1 MKIDSF
7 NIEQQAMSK
16 YQRVE
21 KEVVNIQI
29 QQFSVEDALD
39 ISEEGLS
46 LVEDKSEFEDY
57 LTDED
62 KRKIELLES
71 FISWLTGKK
80 FKFSGIAAE
89 KKENKKAKKS
99 KKSEDIQGAQFAMRI
114 HTSHEVYEKESM
126 KFSSRGVVKTED
138 GKTIDFEYNMKM
150 SREMYET
157 NEAMLQVGNFHD
169 PLVLNFNGQGIDFG
183 DQKIKIDLD
192 LDGVVD
198 EFNFL
203 SRGSGF
209 LALDNNSNGI
219 VDDGTELFGPRTDSG
234 FGELRTFDLDNNS
247 WIDENDDIF
256 GSLKIWTVGEDGEQT
271 LIGLKEA
278 GVGAIYLGDVTSK
291 YTIKH
296 GDSDMAKISGSSI
309 YLKESGEANVI
320 HEVDIKI

>member
-1 MKIDSF
+1 M
-7 NIEQQAMSK
+7 
-16 YQRVE
+16 
-21 KEVVNIQI
+21 
-29 QQFSVEDALD
+29 
-39 ISEEGLS
+39 
-46 LVEDKSEFEDY
+46 EDY

-80 FKFSGIAAE
+80 FKFSRIAAD
-89 KKENKKAKKS
+89 KKEDNENKKVQ
-99 KKSEDIQGAQFAMRI
+99 KSEGNQTPQFAMRI

-126 KFSSRGVVKTED
+126 EFSSKGVVKTED
-138 GKTIDFEYNMKM
+138 GKTIDFEYNLKM
-150 SREMYET
+150 SRELYEK

-169 PLVLNFNGQGIDFG
+169 PLVLNFNGQGVDFG
-183 DQKIKIDLD
+183 GQKIKIDLD
-192 LDGVVD
+192 LDGVED

-203 SRGSGF
+203 SQGSGF
-209 LALDNNSNGI
+209 LALDNNNNGI
-219 VDDGTELFGPRTDSG
+219 IDDGTELFGPQTNSG

-256 GSLKIWTVGEDGEQT
+256 GSLKIWTVGDDGEQK

-278 GVGAIYLGDVTSK
+278 GVGAIYLGDVASE

-296 GDSDMAKISGSSI
+296 GDADMAKISGSSI

>member
-46 LVEDKSEFEDY
+46 LVEDKDEFEDY

-80 FKFSGIAAE
+80 FKFSQIAAD
-89 KKENKKAKKS
+89 KKS
-99 KKSEDIQGAQFAMRI
+99 KGNQGPQFAMRI

-126 KFSSRGVVKTED
+126 KFSSKGVVKTED
-138 GKTIDFEYNMKM
+138 GKTIDFEYNMMM
-150 SREMYET
+150 SREKYEK

-183 DQKIKIDLD
+183 GKKIKIDLD
-192 LDGVVD
+192 LDGTVD

-203 SRGSGF
+203 SQGSGF
-209 LALDNNSNGI
+209 LALDNNNNGI
-219 VDDGTELFGPRTDSG
+219 IDDGTELFGPQTNSG

-256 GSLKIWTVGEDGEQT
+256 GSLKIWTVGDDGEQK